1 MRFLAGNPPFFGG
14 LRESHIRTID
24 AKNAATVHGAF
35 ETAQGAIDGF
45 AVSNLDSYG
54 QNYSPCDTGYTGEW
68 AGRMVG
74 WLCWLG

>member
-1 MRFLAGNPPFFGG
+1 MRFLAGNSLFFGG
-14 LRESHIRTID
+14 LREGHIRTID
-24 AKNAATVHGAF
+24 AKNAAAIHGPF

-54 QNYSPCDTGYTGEW
+54 QNYSPCDTGYTGER

-74 WLCWLG
+74 LLRWLG

>member
-1 MRFLAGNPPFFGG
+1 MRFLAGNPPFFGR
-14 LRESHIRTID
+14 LCESHIRTID
-24 AKNAATVHGAF
+24 AKNAAAVHGAF

-54 QNYSPCDTGYTGEW
+54 QNYSPCDTGYTGER